1 MSNKKKLRGHRD
13 GATRITPDKSTGE
26 FCGLYKLQMYTKDTL
41 SWGDFEGCT
50 GLTWTEATTARKNYV
65 ALRRACKIANN
76 TVIRISRPGID
87 EGERDE
93 RKGI

>member
-1 MSNKKKLRGHRD
+1 MSNKKKLKSRD

-41 SWGDFEGCT
+41 SWSDLEGCT

-65 ALRRACKIANN
+65 ALRGACKVANGASLHIN
-76 TVIRISRPGID
+76 VPANEVYGN
-87 EGERDE
+87 
-93 RKGI
+93 

>member
-1 MSNKKKLRGHRD
+1 MSNKKKLKSRD

-41 SWGDFEGCT
+41 SWGDLEGCT

-65 ALRRACKIANN
+65 ALRKACKVANGASLHIN
-76 TVIRISRPGID
+76 VPANEVHGN
-87 EGERDE
+87 
-93 RKGI
+93 